1 MIFRLEK
8 LVPLPM
14 IELSKAESSVW
25 EADSFE
31 FVQGKKY
38 LAEAASGKGKTSLL
52 SIMYGLRKD
61 FNGMFFIDE
70 ISALNYNSK
79 KWSHLRK
86 ERVSFIFQGL
96 ELFDEL
102 TAMDNILLKNKI
114 TGYKS
119 KQQIMA
125 MAERLDVEI
134 YLKKKCMYLSFGQK
148 QRIAILRSLCQPFN
162 FLFADECFSHIDRLN
177 SSNAMLLI
185 KEQCE
190 QQGAGLIFTSLG
202 NTEYAFDYRL
212 SL

>member
-114 TGYKS
+114 TGYKT

-134 YLKKKCMYLSFGQK
+134 YLNKKCMYLSFGQK